1 MKKYEIPQ
9 LKITAFEE
17 ENVVT
22 SSGGASAGN
31 YSAAQSAAGEG
42 RRGFFGFEIGDVT
55 ITP

>member
-31 YSAAQSAAGEG
+31 YSAAQSAAGQG
-42 RRGFFGFEIGDVT
+42 GRGFFGFEIGDVT

>member
-9 LKITAFEE
+9 LKITAFEK

-22 SSGGASAGN
+22 SSGVGSTDN
-31 YSAAQSAAGEG
+31 FSKAQSIAGQNG
-42 RRGFFGFEIGDVT
+42 RSVFSFNIGDVT